1 MKVIM
6 FLILTLILCSC
17 SVSPKQTDLKELE
30 VKHGQPTGGYI
41 NTHAVPDAYYIVYVD
56 SSRKLTEVKVTKGT
70 YDYFCRFRIK

>member
-1 MKVIM
+1 MKTLM

-17 SVSPKQTDLKELE
+17 SAPLEQTDLKELE
-30 VKHGQPTGGYI
+30 VKYGQPTGGYI
-41 NTHAVPDAYYIVYVD
+41 NTHAVPDKYYIVYMD